1 MKRFF
6 YLLLLTAVAASA
18 SCTREPAVEGSV
30 PDRGG
35 NADAD
40 NALIAKGW
48 VRIRLS
54 PEASPLRVGS
64 FTRGEAESGNPDLDR
79 IAASLGAT
87 EIRKVFPLDPRF
99 AERHRKYGLH
109 LWYDVRF
116 DEEVP
121 VSRAQTQFTDIPG
134 VEYVQPIYMIE
145 AVSEADYPL
154 PSEMSA
160 ESSWEGNK
168 REMPFNDPGLP
179 MQWNYDN
186 DGTLPQSKEG
196 ADINIFE
203 VWRRGIAGDPSV
215 IVAVMDSGVEFTHED
230 LAANMWVNEAELNG
244 NPEKDDDNNGYEDD
258 VHGYDFYFRTSVITP
273 GDHGTHVAGTVA
285 AVNNNGIGV
294 CGVAGGT
301 GKGDGVR
308 IMTCAIYD
316 NKGYGMPGP
325 NAYIYAADNG
335 AVISQN
341 SWDYPTPDYGG
352 PTKTPEDMLT
362 AFQYFIDNAGIGP
375 NGEQTGPMKGGVIIF
390 AAGNSFSPVLKLPSN
405 DPRVLAVTA
414 MSPNYKKAAYSNYN
428 PAAALCAPG
437 GAGSDEVGD
446 QGVKFAIE
454 GKVYSLDLNNSYKY
468 MSGTSMACPHVSG
481 VAALIVSHYG
491 VGQEGF
497 TNKDLRERLLRSYRS
512 IDIYQLSQE
521 MATALGA
528 GLLDASLIGLEDP
541 GVAPETPESVTPVG
555 TKEGR
560 LTAYVVVPADGNGMG
575 IASMR
580 MKYAKEGTPDGSPL
594 WVEEV
599 LPCRISVGEAF
610 EYEVDNLEDATT
622 YVFQASAIDRFGNE
636 SGTAEGSGRTIDHI
650 NRPPVASQP
659 MSRLTLPQGSGTE
672 ESDFVAT
679 IDLSDH
685 FSDPDLPEDALSYE
699 AESNDP
705 AVAKVSVAGSMLTID
720 GFKTGETFVRITVT
734 DLAGESISKNMAV
747 RVLRDRETTPT
758 PPPTDP
764 AVELQ
769 EGVLNLFPNPAPDG
783 IYLGV
788 KGAEGMTV
796 DIDVY
801 DTAAR
806 RVISASGLQLG
817 ADGSKYAGA
826 VKVDVS
832 KLSPGSYSVS
842 ASLSD
847 GRRLRGSFLKR

>member
-1 MKRFF
+1 M
-6 YLLLLTAVAASA
+6 AASA
-18 SCTREPAVEGSV
+18 SCTREPVVEGSI

-40 NALIAKGW
+40 NASIAKGW

-54 PEASPLRVGS
+54 PQASPLRVGS
-64 FTRGEAESGNPDLDR
+64 FTRGEAESGNPALDK

-87 EIRKVFPLDPRF
+87 EISEVFPLDPRF

-121 VSRAQTQFTDIPG
+121 VSRAQTQFADIPG
-134 VEYVQPIYMIE
+134 VDYVQPIYMIE
-145 AVSEADYPL
+145 PVSAADYPL
-154 PSEMSA
+154 PSEMRT
-160 ESSWEGNK
+160 ESSWEGSK

-186 DGTLPQSKEG
+186 DGTLPQSVEG

-203 VWRRGIAGDPSV
+203 VWKRGLAGDPSV

-230 LAANMWVNEAELNG
+230 IAANMWVNEAELNG
-244 NPEKDDDNNGYEDD
+244 TPEKDDDNNGYKDD
-258 VHGYDFYFRTSVITP
+258 IHGYDFYFRTNVITP

-316 NKGYGMPGP
+316 NNGYGKPGP

-341 SWDYPTPDYGG
+341 SWNFPAPDNGG
-352 PTKTPEDMLT
+352 PAQTPEDMLT

-390 AAGNSFSPVLKLPSN
+390 SAGNRYSAQLNTPSN

-428 PAAALCAPG
+428 PAAALFAPG
-437 GAGSDEVGD
+437 GAGSEEVGD
-446 QGVKFAIE
+446 QGVKFATE
-454 GKVYSLDLNNSYKY
+454 GWVYSLDLNNSYGYK
-468 MSGTSMACPHVSG
+468 SGTSMACPHVSG

-497 TNKDLRERLLRSYRS
+497 TNQDLRDRLLRSYRS
-512 IDIYQLSQE
+512 VDIYQRTQAI
-521 MATALGA
+521 ATALGA

-541 GVAPETPESVTPVG
+541 GVAPEVPQGVTAVG

-560 LTAYVVVPADGNGMG
+560 LTVSVVVPADGNGMG
-575 IASMR
+575 ISSMR
-580 MKYAKEGTPDGSPL
+580 MKYAEEGTPDGSPL
-594 WVEEV
+594 WIEEV

-610 EYEVDNLEDATT
+610 EYEVDDLEDATT
-622 YVFQASAIDRFGNE
+622 YVFRASAIDRFGNE
-636 SGTAEGSGRTIDHI
+636 SGITEGSGKTIDHI

-659 MSRLTLPQGSGTE
+659 LSRLTLPEGSGTE
-672 ESDFVAT
+672 ESDFVT
-679 IDLSDH
+679 TMDLSDH
-685 FSDPDLPEDALSYE
+685 FSDPDLPEDELLYE

-705 AVAKVSVAGSMLTID
+705 AVVKVAVAGSVLTIE
-720 GFKTGETFVRITVT
+720 GIKIGETLVKITVT

-747 RVLRDRETTPT
+747 RVLSDRGTTPT
-758 PPPTDP
+758 PPPTPP

-788 KGAEGMTV
+788 KGAEGLTV

-817 ADGSKYAGA
+817 AEGSEYAGA